1 MRHSHELRK
10 FLTRQADSQDAP
22 IDRGKLYLRVFRYAK
37 VETVS
42 DPYAFLHKTAIK
54 RAKDHRRRRSAWFR
68 RTVAKPPHR

>member
-1 MRHSHELRK
+1 MRHSHELRR
-10 FLTRQADSQDAP
+10 FLTRQADSP
-22 IDRGKLYLRVFRYAK
+22 IDRGRFISEFRYAK

-68 RTVAKPPHR
+68 RTIAKPPHR